1 VSASSRYITDMSNA
15 DVKDNPA
22 AQRYELSLP
31 QGLAYAAYRKGDGH
45 LVVYHS
51 EVPREVEGR
60 GIGSALVRGMLED
73 MRTRNLKIV
82 PRCGF
87 VAAFI
92 RRHKEYHD
100 LLAAS

>member
-1 VSASSRYITDMSNA
+1 MMLAE
-15 DVKDNPA
+15 VKDNPEKS
-22 AQRYELSLP
+22 RYELELER
-31 QGLAYAAYRKGDGH
+31 GMAVALYRKGDGH

-60 GIGSALVRGMLED
+60 GIGSTLVRGMLDD
-73 MRTRNLKIV
+73 MRVKGLKIV

-92 RRHKEYHD
+92 RRHPAYQD

>member
-1 VSASSRYITDMSNA
+1 MANA
-15 DVKDNPA
+15 DVTDNPA
-22 AQRYELSLP
+22 AQRYEMPLP

-51 EVPREVEGR
+51 EVPRALAGR
-60 GIGSALVRGMLED
+60 GLGSALVRGMLED
-73 MRTRNLKIV
+73 MRAKGLKIV

-92 RRHKEYHD
+92 RRHKEYQD